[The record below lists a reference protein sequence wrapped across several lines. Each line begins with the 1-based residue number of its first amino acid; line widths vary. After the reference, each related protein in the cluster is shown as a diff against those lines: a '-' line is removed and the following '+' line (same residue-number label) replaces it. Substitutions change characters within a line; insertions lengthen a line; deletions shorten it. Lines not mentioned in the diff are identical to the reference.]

1 MTTLDPAS
9 DHRGGSPRPDV
20 RTNAAAPDAVD
31 GNGGRAR
38 PGAIKL
44 LIADDH
50 PAVREALVELFDAI
64 DDIHVVGTCVDGTE
78 VTPTAELTEPDVVL
92 MDLQMPKMSGLEA
105 TRELLSAQPQV
116 RVVVL
121 SGQVT
126 PASAKE
132 AMVLGAAG
140 FLLKEEDPGDL
151 PQRIRIVAAGG
162 TAWSE
167 AATELRAAGQA

>member
-1 MTTLDPAS
+1 
-9 DHRGGSPRPDV
+9 
-20 RTNAAAPDAVD
+20 
-31 GNGGRAR
+31 
-38 PGAIKL
+38 
-44 LIADDH
+44 
-50 PAVREALVELFDAI
+50 
-64 DDIHVVGTCVDGTE
+64 
-78 VTPTAELTEPDVVL
+78 

-132 AMVLGAAG
+132 AMILGAAG

-167 AATELRAAGQA
+167 AATELRATGQA